1 MGPRRIPQRTCMGCR
16 QVKPKRELLRI
27 VRTPQGQ
34 VALDPTGKAGGR
46 GAYLCPQRDCWE
58 LALDQKALGHALK
71 TTLSPEVR
79 QVLREQAQFYP
90 PAPQALPLKA
100 VT

>member
-1 MGPRRIPQRTCMGCR
+1 MSTRRIPQRTCMGCR

-34 VALDPTGKAGGR
+34 VVYDPTGKASGR
-46 GAYLCPQRDCWE
+46 GAYLCTQRDCWE
-58 LALDQKALGHALK
+58 TALDNKALDHALK
-71 TTLSPEVR
+71 MTIPPEVR
-79 QVLREQAQFYP
+79 QALRERAQGYP